1 MRKSVIVIIV
11 SFIFVV
17 ALIGFTILYKMR
29 NKPVSFVEDSM
40 WDDFPESKAL
50 AASPEGPYFPG
61 EGETLV
67 AFDNVLSKA
76 ECDYLIFK
84 AQDKFRPST
93 IGKGEKDGA
102 LRTSE
107 SAYMKKGGNEWIRS
121 LEQRFADIL
130 QTKVEHL
137 EPLQVCRYQQG
148 QFYKPHMDS
157 DHNNR
162 RLSTLLIYLNEL
174 PPEEKGGRTIFLKLG
189 AAIKP
194 KKGTGVA
201 WNNLDSDTFI
211 PNGDTVHAG
220 DAITKSHSVKYI
232 LNVWSLIGPYNP
244 NKNK

>member
-1 MRKSVIVIIV
+1 MRKAVIVIIV

-17 ALIGFTILYKMR
+17 ALVGFTILYKMR
-29 NKPVSFVEDSM
+29 SKPFVFIEDSM

-50 AASPEGPYFPG
+50 APQAQGPYFPG
-61 EGETLV
+61 NDETLV
-67 AFDNVLSKA
+67 AFDNMLSKA

-84 AQDKFRPST
+84 AQDKFKPST
-93 IGKGEKDGA
+93 VGKGKKDVV
-102 LRTSE
+102 RTSE
-107 SAYMKKGGNEWIRS
+107 SAYIKKAGNAWIQS
-121 LEQRFADIL
+121 LEQRVAEVL
-130 QTKVEHL
+130 QTKPEHL

-157 DHNNR
+157 DGNNR
-162 RLSTLLIYLNEL
+162 RLSTLLVYLNEL
-174 PPEEKGGRTIFLKLG
+174 PPEETGGRTIFPKLG

-194 KKGTGVA
+194 KKGTGIA
-201 WNNLDSDTFI
+201 WNNLDPDTFI

-220 DAITKSHSVKYI
+220 ETITKSHSVKYI

>member
-1 MRKSVIVIIV
+1 MRKAVVVVIV

-17 ALIGFTILYKMR
+17 ALIGFTLAYKLR
-29 NKPVSFVEDSM
+29 SKPISFMEDSM

-50 AASPEGPYFPG
+50 TPAPRGPYFPAK
-61 EGETLV
+61 GETLI
-67 AFDNVLSKA
+67 AFDNILSKA

-84 AQDKFRPST
+84 AQGKFKPST
-93 IGKGEKDGA
+93 VGKGVDGGT

-107 SAYMKKGGNEWIRS
+107 SAYLKKSGNAWIQS
-121 LEQRFADIL
+121 LEQRFADVL

-148 QFYKPHMDS
+148 QYYKPHMDS
-157 DHNNR
+157 DHKNR
-162 RLSTLLIYLNEL
+162 RLSTLLVYLNEL
-174 PPEEKGGRTIFLKLG
+174 PPEETGGRTIFLKLG

-201 WNNLDSDTFI
+201 WNNLDPETFI
-211 PNGDTVHAG
+211 PDENTVHAG
-220 DAITKSHSVKYI
+220 EAITKSHSVKYI

-244 NKNK
+244 NKK